1 MIPKRYF
8 KPVSTLM
15 ICVLWFTCVCAQTDV
30 ITTKKQY
37 CSKSKANKETKV
49 ETYAAAVPSR
59 KKVTIHLPDNY
70 VPPIAKDNEVIF
82 PETYAGKKRQKLLRK
97 KRKKSKNK
105 ACIATAF

>member
-8 KPVSTLM
+8 KPVFTLM
-15 ICVLWFTCVCAQTDV
+15 ICAFWYTCVLAQSGQ
-30 ITTKKQY
+30 TTTPKQY
-37 CSKSKANKETKV
+37 CSKSKANKATTV
-49 ETYAAAVPSR
+49 ETYAAAVPTR
-59 KKVTIHLPDNY
+59 KKVTIQLPDNY
-70 VPPIAKDNEVIF
+70 VPPIAKDNEIIF